1 LSVQFISPPRVS
13 DGNKYLSTWKEIAQY
28 FGRGVRTVQRWE
40 ECLGMPVRR
49 PHGRSRSAVMAIAS
63 ELDQWMASCS
73 TREAIA
79 MLNNH
84 PESNGEQG
92 PDTLHLLVI
101 EDSPGPEQQ
110 WEFLGKKLANR
121 FIVESVRDLQSAL
134 QILDEMDS
142 GRQPAADLVILD
154 QSFFSSHGHHIFN
167 RCLASSRLKNA
178 QVLVRPAVALQQ
190 PKMAA

>member
-1 LSVQFISPPRVS
+1 
-13 DGNKYLSTWKEIAQY
+13 
-28 FGRGVRTVQRWE
+28 
-40 ECLGMPVRR
+40 
-49 PHGRSRSAVMAIAS
+49 MAIAS